1 MRWTLGA
8 DAKVS
13 ILSTAGLGNA
23 VPANTMPLPD
33 SAGNPGTHDRRSQ
46 NIANHEGEVCRQ
58 IICLTKSQVPAL
70 VYLDQFVYLGF
81 FENEKKYIVSCTFRC
96 STRELSRKIKTI

>member
-13 ILSTAGLGNA
+13 ILCTAGLGNV

-33 SAGNPGTHDRRSQ
+33 SARNPGTHDRRSQ
-46 NIANHEGEVCRQ
+46 IIANHEGEVCRQ
-58 IICLTKSQVPAL
+58 IICLTKSQVPAP
-70 VYLDQFVYLGF
+70 VDLDQFVYLGL

-96 STRELSRKIKTI
+96 STLL

>member
-13 ILSTAGLGNA
+13 ILSTASLGNA
-23 VPANTMPLPD
+23 APANTMPLSD
-33 SAGNPGTHDRRSQ
+33 SAGKPGTHDRRSQ

-58 IICLTKSQVPAL
+58 IICLTKSQVPEL

-81 FENEKKYIVSCTFRC
+81 LKMRRNI
-96 STRELSRKIKTI
+96 

>member
-1 MRWTLGA
+1 VRWTLGA
-8 DAKVS
+8 DEKIS

-46 NIANHEGEVCRQ
+46 NIVNHEGEVRRQ

-81 FENEKKYIVSCTFRC
+81 LKMRRNI
-96 STRELSRKIKTI
+96 

>member
-1 MRWTLGA
+1 MRWTLGT

-23 VPANTMPLPD
+23 VPVNTMPLPD

-46 NIANHEGEVCRQ
+46 NIANHEREVCRQ
-58 IICLTKSQVPAL
+58 IICLTRSQVLAL
-70 VYLDQFVYLGF
+70 VYLDQFMYLVF
-81 FENEKKYIVSCTFRC
+81 FLMRRNI
-96 STRELSRKIKTI
+96 